1 MTTIP
6 GTIYTLSYT
15 REFSLL
21 PHADLLQAF
30 RPVALI
36 GFFGGRSHRRPEGF
50 FFGGRRRKK
59 TEDVHTLA
67 VGCSLWRRRAKSDP
81 DAVPWPSRAM
91 AMFDETGKRSQDR
104 RAYVHPGCRPTAT
117 SGCYQEVIRTS
128 PLTSSGGPTARHS
141 SRARRDEPRA
151 PRALPVAGTR
161 LGSRTGI
168 RAASTGCGRGNRAGI
183 QQVKVSEG
191 MLVTS
196 EIR

>member
-6 GTIYTLSYT
+6 GTIYTLYT

-50 FFGGRRRKK
+50 FFGGRRRRR

-81 DAVPWPSRAM
+81 DAVPWPSHSM

-104 RAYVHPGCRPTAT
+104 RAYVHHECRPTAT

-151 PRALPVAGTR
+151 PRA
-161 LGSRTGI
+161 
-168 RAASTGCGRGNRAGI
+168 RAASTGCGRGSRAGI

>member
-6 GTIYTLSYT
+6 GTIYTLYT

-36 GFFGGRSHRRPEGF
+36 GFFGGRSHRRPE
-50 FFGGRRRKK
+50 
-59 TEDVHTLA
+59 DIHTLA

-81 DAVPWPSRAM
+81 DAVPWPSHSM

-104 RAYVHPGCRPTAT
+104 RAYVHHECRPTAT

-128 PLTSSGGPTARHS
+128 PLTSSGGQQHATPAEPDAMNQGHPELAQPAPAVDGEAVQESNR
-141 SRARRDEPRA
+141 SRSPRA
-151 PRALPVAGTR
+151 CSSHPR
-161 LGSRTGI
+161 SD
-168 RAASTGCGRGNRAGI
+168 
-183 QQVKVSEG
+183 SE
-191 MLVTS
+191 
-196 EIR
+196 